1 LFYSKKKK
9 IQISRNFNSNNN
21 LIIIGLYLII
31 GELQD
36 TARVDQRL
44 SAVVSNGGDVSP
56 VLDPL
61 LLPI

>member
-1 LFYSKKKK
+1 ML
-9 IQISRNFNSNNN
+9 NNSNNN
-21 LIIIGLYLII
+21 LIIGLYLII

-56 VLDPL
+56 VLDLVLDPL
-61 LLPI
+61 LIKI